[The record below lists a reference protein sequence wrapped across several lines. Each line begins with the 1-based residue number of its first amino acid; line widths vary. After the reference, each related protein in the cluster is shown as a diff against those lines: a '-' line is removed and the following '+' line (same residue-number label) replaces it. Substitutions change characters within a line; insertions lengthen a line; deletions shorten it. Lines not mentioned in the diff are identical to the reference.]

1 VYRGAF
7 WAGYSSQSYAGV
19 VIDPTLAWQGKVRIA
34 LGYPTRDAF
43 QGQDPRADP
52 RILQALQQAGK
63 L

>member
-1 VYRGAF
+1 
-7 WAGYSSQSYAGV
+7 V
-19 VIDPTLAWQGKVRIA
+19 VIDPTLAGQGKVRIA